1 MLTGGMQ
8 SGGFADDSW
17 GSGREP
23 LIAVDTLP
31 STDAARDWLRHTGA
45 GEGLTGLDRVDRR
58 VRILDKDA
66 TQIASE
72 KKCRLGLQ
80 RRAWLHAYSGTP
92 RRS

>member
-1 MLTGGMQ
+1 MP

-17 GSGREP
+17 KSGLGP

-58 VRILDKDA
+58 VRILDMDA

-72 KKCRLGLQ
+72 KRNAALALQ